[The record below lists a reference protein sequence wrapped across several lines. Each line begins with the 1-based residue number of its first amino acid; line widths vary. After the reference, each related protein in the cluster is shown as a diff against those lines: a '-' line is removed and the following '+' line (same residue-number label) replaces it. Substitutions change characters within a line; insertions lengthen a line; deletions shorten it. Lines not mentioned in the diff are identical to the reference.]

1 MLKKHP
7 PLTKRPNNF
16 HRTNTFSAMSVGHTR
31 IGRILRAHGTA
42 GEVVIEPELEADVFH
57 PDQVLYLHDPKADK
71 IPYRIASVRK
81 VTKGANTQFFVFFG
95 SVTTR
100 NLAEALRGKPV
111 FVPSSL
117 VPEPEEDTD
126 DWDITGYAVVD
137 SDGTPIGTVL
147 DVIENPAHPLLEV
160 KDDAG
165 RFFIPYVDAYV
176 IDIDDDAETV
186 TVQDVDALRTL

>member
-1 MLKKHP
+1 M
-7 PLTKRPNNF
+7 
-16 HRTNTFSAMSVGHTR
+16 
-31 IGRILRAHGTA
+31 
-42 GEVVIEPELEADVFH
+42 IEPELEADVFH
-57 PDQVLYLHDPKADK
+57 PDQVLYLPDPIADK

-81 VTKGANTQFFVFFG
+81 VTKGGNAQFFVFFG

-186 TVQDVDALRTL
+186 TVRDVDALRTL

>member
-1 MLKKHP
+1 
-7 PLTKRPNNF
+7 
-16 HRTNTFSAMSVGHTR
+16 MSLGHTR

-81 VTKGANTQFFVFFG
+81 VTKGGNTQFFVFFG